1 MSAGHY
7 YELYQRTSVGLA
19 LADALD
25 ELIKAGQIDPQ
36 LALKILANVGPDGI
50 HFLSSS
56 LTKRFRTSSLAT

>member
-36 LALKILANVGPDGI
+36 LALKILANVGP
-50 HFLSSS
+50 
-56 LTKRFRTSSLAT
+56 